1 MKIMTE
7 ATTANSSNYEELND
21 IQSKLLKHIKE
32 NPGIRYRELLRL
44 TGLVNG
50 VLTYHISSL
59 EKSIQIR
66 VDRNNN
72 SRTTRYYAND
82 IPTEQSNIIGYVRIE
97 ATRQIILF
105 ILEHNHPCTFNE
117 IVEHTKKSP
126 STVSWHLKRLKDA
139 GIVSLRYGHQ
149 NQQLYTATD
158 EGLVAD
164 VLYRYKESFVDKVV
178 NNYTQI
184 IEEL

>member
-21 IQSKLLKHIKE
+21 IQSKLLNYIKE

-44 TGLVNG
+44 TGLING

-82 IPTEQSNIIGYVRIE
+82 IPIEQSKIIGYVRID

-139 GIVSLRYGHQ
+139 GIVSVRYGHQ

-158 EGLVAD
+158 EGLVAE
-164 VLYRYKESFVDKVV
+164 VLYKYKESFVDKVV